1 MTLSE
6 IQTGLCDMIKSR
18 QQSDGGLDD
27 YFVKVSRSDNL
38 QLVKKIAQWWR
49 MIQIEEFSVL
59 TGNYLR
65 AVNMLSTHISNFLET
80 EKYSAFRNEVGFQFL
95 NYLIRTKYDNM
106 TTMLAELELNL
117 IKQRLGNEVY
127 YKKIWP
133 IDPYQ
138 FIDQLIQNNYHPA
151 TRLPEGR
158 YLVTVSSGFKKEVF
172 RVKKLG
178 TTKDVKINLAK
189 A

>member
-6 IQTGLCDMIKSR
+6 IQTGLCRLIKSR
-18 QQSDGGLDD
+18 PESDKGLDD
-27 YFVKVSRSDNL
+27 YFTRVSRSDNL

-65 AVNMLSTHISNFLET
+65 ATNMLGAHIHDFLKT

-95 NYLIRTKYDNM
+95 NYLVRTKHDRM
-106 TTMLAELELNL
+106 TTILAELELNL
-117 IKQRLGNEVY
+117 IKQRLGDAVH

-133 IDPYQ
+133 VDPYE
-138 FIDQLIQNNYHPA
+138 FIDHLMQNNYHA
-151 TRLPEGR
+151 ALELREGR
-158 YLVTVSSGFKKEVF
+158 YLVTVSSRFKDKVF
-172 RVKKLG
+172 SVKRLG
-178 TTKDVKINLAK
+178 I
-189 A
+189 